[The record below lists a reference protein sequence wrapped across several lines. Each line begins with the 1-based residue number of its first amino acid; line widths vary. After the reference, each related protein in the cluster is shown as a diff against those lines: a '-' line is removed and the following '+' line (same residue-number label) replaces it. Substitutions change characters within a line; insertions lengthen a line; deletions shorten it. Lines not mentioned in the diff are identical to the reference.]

1 MGAGAGSIALLYP
14 FVLYF
19 LKDRFS
25 PLYLVYA
32 LLIFLLTRALVP
44 FILSPKM
51 SKTPLQKNTLLLTVG
66 VAGILTVLS
75 VFQGDIA
82 ALYYPVIMSLA
93 LGSAFFLSLLFPPSL
108 IELLARLQEPAL
120 SPAAVIYT
128 RNVTKVWVGFCLLN
142 AVLSYTTVRSGN
154 LEIWTLYNGVI
165 SYGLMGI
172 LLGGEFLFRTFY
184 KKSQHKKAFENF
196 TPLSHLHQKK
206 EKDWAAYWQS
216 QETVCRHYPA
226 YIAALTL
233 QIKASK
239 MKRIFLISEDRA
251 LFLAGFLSTLQ
262 AEKTLV
268 LPSSHK
274 PDLLKSLLKKDD
286 LILSDQNN
294 LNSLDCPF
302 IALDKIK
309 PLETFHR
316 AKRINPEKAG
326 IIFYTSGSSGTPKP
340 IGKNLSQLENEVKEL
355 QKTWPLKPNRN
366 TALFSTVPHHHLYGL
381 LFSLLWPARAPS
393 S

>member
-1 MGAGAGSIALLYP
+1 M
-14 FVLYF
+14 
-19 LKDRFS
+19 
-25 PLYLVYA
+25 
-32 LLIFLLTRALVP
+32 
-44 FILSPKM
+44 
-51 SKTPLQKNTLLLTVG
+51 
-66 VAGILTVLS
+66 
-75 VFQGDIA
+75 
-82 ALYYPVIMSLA
+82 
-93 LGSAFFLSLLFPPSL
+93 
-108 IELLARLQEPAL
+108 
-120 SPAAVIYT
+120 IYT

-172 LLGGEFLFRTFY
+172 LLGGEFLFRSFY

-206 EKDWAAYWQS
+206 GKDWAAYWQS

-251 LFLAGFLSTLQ
+251 LFLASFLATLR
-262 AEKTLV
+262 AGKILI

-274 PDLLKSLLKKDD
+274 PDLLKSLLKKGD
-286 LILSDQNN
+286 LILSDQKNI
-294 LNSLDCPF
+294 NSLNCPF
-302 IALDKIK
+302 IALDKIT
-309 PLETFHR
+309 PFETFHR
-316 AKRINPEKAG
+316 AKRINPKKAG

-340 IGKNLSQLENEVKEL
+340 IGKNLSQLEEEVKEL

-366 TALFSTVPHHHLYGL
+366 TALFSTVPHHHLYGF
-381 LFSLLWPARAPS
+381 LFSLLWPASAGVPLNRKTISHWDEFNPVNTQENILISSPAHLKRFPDNFTAPFQRVFS
-393 S
+393 SGGPLFYQNVQNSLQALGVLPTEVYGSTETGGIA